1 MKSRGDKKGCFHFPF
16 CGLLYLYC
24 IMMHHQLH
32 TKLCKDMYDKMK
44 KSLEERKD
52 EKMSVTEHKKQ
63 APKEVRCKIV
73 TISDTRTEETDKSG
87 QLLHELLKEAG
98 HTVTSYEIVKDDKE
112 SIQQAVLAGYHRE
125 DVDVV
130 LTNGG
135 TGITKRDV
143 TIEAVSALLDKEI
156 VGFGELFRMI
166 SYLEDI
172 GSSAM
177 LSRAIGGTIGR
188 KVVFSMPGSSG
199 AVRLAMNKLILP
211 ELGHITFELH
221 RQ

>member
-1 MKSRGDKKGCFHFPF
+1 
-16 CGLLYLYC
+16 
-24 IMMHHQLH
+24 
-32 TKLCKDMYDKMK
+32 
-44 KSLEERKD
+44 
-52 EKMSVTEHKKQ
+52 MSVTEHKKQ

-87 QLLHELLKEAG
+87 QLLHKLLKEAG

>member
-1 MKSRGDKKGCFHFPF
+1 
-16 CGLLYLYC
+16 
-24 IMMHHQLH
+24 
-32 TKLCKDMYDKMK
+32 
-44 KSLEERKD
+44 
-52 EKMSVTEHKKQ
+52 MSAIEHKKQ

-87 QLLHELLKEAG
+87 QLLHALLIEAG
-98 HTVTSYEIVKDDKE
+98 HKVIAYEIVKDDKE
-112 SIQQAVLAGYHRE
+112 SIQQAVLAGYHQE

-143 TIEAVSALLDKEI
+143 TIEAVSTLLDKEI